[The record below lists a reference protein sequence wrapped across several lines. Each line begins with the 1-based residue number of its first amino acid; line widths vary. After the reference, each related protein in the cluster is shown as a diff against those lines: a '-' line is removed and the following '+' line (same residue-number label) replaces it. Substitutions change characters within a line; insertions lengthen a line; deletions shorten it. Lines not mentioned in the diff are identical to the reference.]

1 MAEVEVKKNWN
12 LRNYVRTRR
21 SAMLEAAVQA
31 EYPAEAEGE
40 FLESCSASFSRA
52 QIFVNRNPLV
62 ATSRIKKVTTTLYNT

>member
-1 MAEVEVKKNWN
+1 MEVEKKIK

-21 SAMLEAAVQA
+21 SAMLEAAMQA

-52 QIFVNRNPLV
+52 QIFVKRNPLV
-62 ATSRIKKVTTTLYNT
+62 ATSKIRKVTTTLYNT